1 MEEFLA
7 YLEWPA
13 MGVSLVAAYL
23 MGSKKAKKRIVAFSL
38 LILGNLLWIGWGWG
52 DTAYA
57 LIALNL
63 GLLALNVRGIMKN
76 ES

>member
-1 MEEFLA
+1 MLS

-23 MGSKKAKKRIVAFSL
+23 MGSKKANKRIVAFWL
-38 LILGNLLWIGWGWG
+38 LIFGNLLWIGWGWG

-57 LIALNL
+57 LIALNV
-63 GLLALNVRGIMKN
+63 GLLVLNVRGIMKN